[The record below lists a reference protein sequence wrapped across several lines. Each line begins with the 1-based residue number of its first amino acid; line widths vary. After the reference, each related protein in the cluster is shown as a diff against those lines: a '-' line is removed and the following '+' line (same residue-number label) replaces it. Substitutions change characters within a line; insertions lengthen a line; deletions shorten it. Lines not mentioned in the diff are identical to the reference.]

1 MEGDSAL
8 FVIRVTDVQAY
19 AQEKLGRALT
29 YEELQ
34 VVKKG
39 LEWGLCE
46 GIDIV
51 YEAIFEE
58 LKKDE

>member
-8 FVIRVTDVQAY
+8 FVIRVADVQAY
-19 AQEKLGRALT
+19 AQEKLGRELT

-46 GIDIV
+46 KIDIV

-58 LKKDE
+58 LKKSE

>member
-19 AQEKLGRALT
+19 AQEKLGRELT

-34 VVKKG
+34 IAKDK
-39 LEWGLCE
+39 LEWGLSE
-46 GIDIV
+46 DIDMV
-51 YEAIFEE
+51 YSAIFEE
-58 LKKDE
+58 MK